1 MGMRVSSSFHEHFA
15 TLTDPR
21 CPFAPNSRHLLM
33 DILVLA
39 VCAVM
44 SGAEGWEDIEEY
56 GKANAEWLGDLL
68 DLPHGIP
75 GHDTFRRVLSHVDP
89 EELTQGFI
97 AWTNALSAASGG
109 DIVSLDG
116 KTLRHSFDKATA
128 TAAIHMVSAWASA
141 NRLVLGQLKVKEKSN
156 EITAIPALLRLLDVT
171 GAVVTIDAMGCQ
183 KEIAK
188 TMTDQGADS
197 VLALKDNH
205 PTLAEEVALF
215 LNDARATGFAD
226 ITHAYHETV
235 DGDHGRIETRRYWIT
250 SEIAWLGAKASWSN
264 LHSVGM
270 VEAQREVG
278 NTIQVETRYFLT
290 SLPAQGVRF
299 AQAVRQHW
307 GIENSLH
314 WVLDVSFDEDACRIR
329 KDKGAQTFA
338 VLRHIALNLL
348 RREPHHK
355 RGIKARRKRA
365 GWDRAY
371 LFQVLTG

>member
-1 MGMRVSSSFHEHFA
+1 MGMRVPSSFHEHFA

-33 DILVLA
+33 DILVIA
-39 VCAVM
+39 VCAVI
-44 SGAEGWEDIEEY
+44 SGAEGWEDLEEY

-141 NRLVLGQLKVKEKSN
+141 NRLVLGQLKVEAKSN

-188 TMTDQGADS
+188 TITEQGADY

-226 ITHAYHETV
+226 IAHAYHETV

-250 SEIAWLGAKASWSN
+250 SEIEWLGAQASWSN

-270 VEAQREVG
+270 VEARREVG

-290 SLPAQGVRF
+290 SLPAQGGRF